1 MNNTIFNYKNSLGRS
16 PDKGRQCSGPILLWS
31 FLPAILCSILVPKLQ
46 LISKQNKKTTKNIG
60 YINYVAMKALKVE
73 IHQGIMSYE
82 DNSGNCYVKFRDEN
96 HVPGVLQYLKNHVK
110 EEQRYILCDFY
121 RQRQRY

>member
-1 MNNTIFNYKNSLGRS
+1 
-16 PDKGRQCSGPILLWS
+16 
-31 FLPAILCSILVPKLQ
+31 
-46 LISKQNKKTTKNIG
+46 
-60 YINYVAMKALKVE
+60 MKALKVE

-110 EEQRYILCDFY
+110 EEHRYILCDFY